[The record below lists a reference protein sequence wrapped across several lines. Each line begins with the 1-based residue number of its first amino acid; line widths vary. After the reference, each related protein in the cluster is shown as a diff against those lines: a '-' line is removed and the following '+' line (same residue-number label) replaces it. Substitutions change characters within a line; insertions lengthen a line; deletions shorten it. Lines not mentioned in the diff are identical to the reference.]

1 MEAEAKIEPA
11 LKDLLTKSGAED
23 YIPVFAMRNVTL
35 KQLSFMNDK
44 ELSEVG
50 TLISLN
56 YASTILYCFLVDNSV
71 SLSKS
76 YVSCRWGCI
85 TYICDKNY
93 WPRLNSTHLCKSN

>member
-1 MEAEAKIEPA
+1 MLEAEAKIEPA

-50 TLISLN
+50 TLICSKLCVN
-56 YASTILYCFLVDNSV
+56 NIILLIIDNSV
-71 SLSKS
+71 
-76 YVSCRWGCI
+76 
-85 TYICDKNY
+85 
-93 WPRLNSTHLCKSN
+93 